1 MRLWIV
7 PGSEIAWFLLQGPD
21 ETFVLEAV
29 PPARFVDVLTA
40 YGRAGR
46 FGEADVAVPDP
57 ADLLPWTGNV

>member
-7 PGSEIAWFLLQGPD
+7 PGSEIAWFVLLGDD
-21 ETFVLEAV
+21 EACLVEAV
-29 PPARFVDVLTA
+29 PLARFLDALTA

-46 FGEADVAVPDP
+46 FGEVDVAVPDP